1 LSVSGRQAVTTA
13 GEPPPVEAEITARVP
28 CPDDVAEKLI
38 RIAPP
43 ERATYL
49 DTYFDRG
56 GLLRRADY
64 ELRVREVRS
73 DAGRSTLLTLKGAP
87 VDAESGSRTELET
100 AVADAAAVRALL
112 VGLGYEPWAA
122 FTKQCTNHRF
132 TRDGLAMLATLVTI
146 PTVDGTFL
154 EVETIVPPS
163 TPTRLGRTLRT
174 IRSVL
179 RELRVRSRSR
189 SCSTN

>member
-1 LSVSGRQAVTTA
+1 
-13 GEPPPVEAEITARVP
+13 
-28 CPDDVAEKLI
+28 
-38 RIAPP
+38 
-43 ERATYL
+43 
-49 DTYFDRG
+49 
-56 GLLRRADY
+56 
-64 ELRVREVRS
+64 VRS
-73 DAGRSTLLTLKGAP
+73 DAGRFTLLTLKGAP
-87 VDAESGSRTELET
+87 VDAGSGSRIEIET

-132 TRDGLAMLATLVTI
+132 TRDGLAILATLVTV

-179 RELRVRSRSR
+179 RETMSSSATHPARSTTR
-189 SCSTN
+189 

>member
-1 LSVSGRQAVTTA
+1 MSVSGRQAVTTA

-87 VDAESGSRTELET
+87 VDAGSGSRTELET
-100 AVADAAAVRALL
+100 AVADAAAVRAHHHLHRRAC
-112 VGLGYEPWAA
+112 GL
-122 FTKQCTNHRF
+122 
-132 TRDGLAMLATLVTI
+132 
-146 PTVDGTFL
+146 
-154 EVETIVPPS
+154 
-163 TPTRLGRTLRT
+163 
-174 IRSVL
+174 
-179 RELRVRSRSR
+179 SRSAR
-189 SCSTN
+189 ARPLQRDRHPEHLRAHLADRGGPHALCRRCSAGRRLRRY